1 MVWDAHWVLRAA
13 LIAIVGALLGGLY
26 PALRAAQKDPDRG
39 ARLRVVVAERLIN
52 RAPGCDPGHFIA
64 RLP

>member
-26 PALRAAQKDPDRG
+26 PALRAAQKDAID
-39 ARLRVVVAERLIN
+39 ALAYE
-52 RAPGCDPGHFIA
+52 
-64 RLP
+64 